1 MKSVSR
7 VKQWLVLLLCVMMA
21 AGVLV
26 QAAGAAEPTGRCT
39 NLVNEGVEYF
49 SNITVI
55 GSDVSKWRQ
64 NVYVYATKQGDATKT
79 PVGSVTGM
87 DIEVTNDTSRFNCT
101 IKGVKDNK
109 TEMSCNS
116 IPVNAIINGVYFIYK
131 PDSTTPVDTPIRFY
145 VESVYAE
152 PTEILHD
159 TYAVVKL
166 PPYPCARNIV
176 TRDFAAESGKT
187 LALYTSKDCNDK
199 AIGAQTL
206 EFFEKSPLKNQ
217 YAIVNVMQG
226 DKIDANRIKVKV
238 SPDVTYSFRLTLE
251 FKDKNGSGT
260 SHKVYYDYKPKTT
273 SVSTLNDGTFT
284 NLDNSMLPLVLVG
297 GSISNVSTTE
307 KNPWGQDD
315 YPTSSNLEIRFW
327 YENESGTLGYE
338 NSVFHFIRNLVFKF
352 AKECNLTAD
361 ATTLYDPCQQSMQG
375 FPAKLPSKIDIA
387 TTSGVKL
394 NCGTKGEQCDVL
406 QSTQDVDLKDFYFIT
421 RKCVNAACDYLTS
434 TSAYPA
440 SITMTDGGGYSRSY
454 SNGGRAGGV
463 GTISRFR
470 MRPYYDTG
478 RPFAITGATLAA
490 AEPGTYAI
498 YAFVNYNADRNQTV
512 PKTQKAIF
520 YVTVNETDELL
531 TCSTL
536 ANNGYF
542 KAWWNDCLSRSETQ
556 LIAFEHIPGTEEAW
570 IRNRSNHAV
579 DFPFVPEYSYLP
591 QKLEVASLNCK
602 FEALE
607 AGARTGDGWCH
618 HSQIHVPAQTK
629 VTITGGTMY
638 MSGYPEYDEYRA
650 AYMREDTYNIS
661 HLFFSI
667 GVDECKTKKI
677 PDTGLSLRSPMTP
690 LKVNAKVE
698 ASPDEATGFV
708 FTGNSL
714 RIPAIGLGME
724 TPIPIVHVYYEGN
737 SADMEWD
744 LSTLG
749 NYVGELEGGTYLPY
763 AGNSVLTGHYWSGGV
778 FKNLE
783 HLNFEDEIIIYA
795 NDGFKYTYHVAQKF
809 ISEAN
814 DVYEMFQQIGD
825 RSLTLVTCENYN
837 LVTNEYERR
846 YIVRAIIDSVEP
858 YEEVW

>member
-1 MKSVSR
+1 
-7 VKQWLVLLLCVMMA
+7 MA
-21 AGVLV
+21 A
-26 QAAGAAEPTGRCT
+26 T
-39 NLVNEGVEYF
+39 
-49 SNITVI
+49 
-55 GSDVSKWRQ
+55 
-64 NVYVYATKQGDATKT
+64 
-79 PVGSVTGM
+79 
-87 DIEVTNDTSRFNCT
+87 
-101 IKGVKDNK
+101 
-109 TEMSCNS
+109 
-116 IPVNAIINGVYFIYK
+116 
-131 PDSTTPVDTPIRFY
+131 
-145 VESVYAE
+145 
-152 PTEILHD
+152 
-159 TYAVVKL
+159 
-166 PPYPCARNIV
+166 
-176 TRDFAAESGKT
+176 
-187 LALYTSKDCNDK
+187 
-199 AIGAQTL
+199 
-206 EFFEKSPLKNQ
+206 
-217 YAIVNVMQG
+217 
-226 DKIDANRIKVKV
+226 
-238 SPDVTYSFRLTLE
+238 
-251 FKDKNGSGT
+251 
-260 SHKVYYDYKPKTT
+260 
-273 SVSTLNDGTFT
+273 
-284 NLDNSMLPLVLVG
+284 
-297 GSISNVSTTE
+297 
-307 KNPWGQDD
+307 
-315 YPTSSNLEIRFW
+315 
-327 YENESGTLGYE
+327 
-338 NSVFHFIRNLVFKF
+338 
-352 AKECNLTAD
+352 
-361 ATTLYDPCQQSMQG
+361 
-375 FPAKLPSKIDIA
+375 
-387 TTSGVKL
+387 
-394 NCGTKGEQCDVL
+394 
-406 QSTQDVDLKDFYFIT
+406 
-421 RKCVNAACDYLTS
+421 
-434 TSAYPA
+434 
-440 SITMTDGGGYSRSY
+440 
-454 SNGGRAGGV
+454 
-463 GTISRFR
+463 
-470 MRPYYDTG
+470 
-478 RPFAITGATLAA
+478 
-490 AEPGTYAI
+490 EPGTYVI
-498 YAFVNYNADRNQTV
+498 YPFVKYGGNDKTNVDPSMYYPYNGSEDYR
-512 PKTQKAIF
+512 IF
-520 YVTVNETDELL
+520 VTVNETDELL
-531 TCSTL
+531 TCSSL

-618 HSQIHVPAQTK
+618 PAQIHVPAQTK

-661 HLFFSI
+661 HLYFSI